1 MAETMIRTLCV
12 YCGSNV
18 GISPEYRMGAE
29 RLAQAMAELGMDLVY
44 GAGNVGMMGVIADAV
59 IARGRRATGIIPR
72 RLRELELAHTDLH
85 ELVEVETMRERK
97 ALMIEK
103 GDAFVALPG
112 GIGTLEELTE
122 VMTLTQLG
130 YIAKPIGLLDSGG
143 FWKPFMVFL
152 DHLVREG
159 FLKQA
164 QKDQLVVDDDPFRL
178 LDRLGKAPTIYV
190 PKWN

>member
-18 GISPEYRMGAE
+18 GNSPEYRAGAE
-29 RLAQAMAELGMDLVY
+29 SLAQAMAERDIDLVY

-72 RLRELELAHTDLH
+72 RLRELGLAHTDLH

-164 QKDQLVVDDDPFRL
+164 QMDQLVVDDDPYKL
-178 LDRLGKAPTIYV
+178 LDRMAKASTVYV